1 MGVVESYNW
10 IIGHGLINL
19 TDGAYYAIVSNLYMF
34 EYFKRAVYCNF
45 LITNLMSIVILFG
58 PEPNPL
64 SQALPSG
71 SMNII
76 FFFNFFEHNYF

>member
-34 EYFKRAVYCNF
+34 EYFKRA
-45 LITNLMSIVILFG
+45 
-58 PEPNPL
+58 
-64 SQALPSG
+64 
-71 SMNII
+71 I
-76 FFFNFFEHNYF
+76 F